1 MIGGENM
8 LSVQEIIDSC
18 VDDMVNLHLHSIQNE
33 NEEIKKIRERLEELD
48 SKIEE
53 LLEEKNEW
61 KELGNLFRSY
71 DDTRNSEEIINYHN
85 LYLAGIRDGVRLL
98 KKLDVVDEYW

>member
-1 MIGGENM
+1 M

-18 VDDMVNLHLHSIQNE
+18 VDDMVNLHLHAFQNE
-33 NEEIKKIRERLEELD
+33 NEEIKKIREQLEEID

-53 LLEEKNEW
+53 LLKVNDKW

-71 DDTRNSEEIINYHN
+71 DDGEIRSVH
-85 LYLAGIRDGVRLL
+85 
-98 KKLDVVDEYW
+98 